1 MFGNYICSEFNK
13 INFAIDN
20 VLEIL
25 KCFNNNIDANIN
37 ILSVFGKNKENKD
50 LYREKRNR
58 VFNSISNND
67 KYMVEYGIEGYRN
80 SAYKEYIT
88 MLDKEG
94 KSNSSD
100 IILSVIHMF
109 CNRLFGTDR
118 NTESKVLE
126 IIYRSLLDYRKIN
139 NL

>member
-1 MFGNYICSEFNK
+1 MLDSEFNK

-80 SAYKEYIT
+80 RAYKEYIT

-126 IIYRSLLDYRKIN
+126 IIYSSLLDYRKID

>member
-1 MFGNYICSEFNK
+1 MLDSEFNK

-109 CNRLFGTDR
+109 CNRLLGTDR
-118 NTESKVLE
+118 EIESKILE
-126 IIYRSLLDYRKIN
+126 LIYRSLLDYKKIN
-139 NL
+139 TIS

>member
-1 MFGNYICSEFNK
+1 MCIR
-13 INFAIDN
+13 D
-20 VLEIL
+20 
-25 KCFNNNIDANIN
+25 
-37 ILSVFGKNKENKD
+37 
-50 LYREKRNR
+50 R
-58 VFNSISNND
+58 
-67 KYMVEYGIEGYRN
+67 
-80 SAYKEYIT
+80 YIT

-126 IIYRSLLDYRKIN
+126 IIYRSLLDYRKID